1 MACLTCCLTGNEYV
15 YTVYMERERI
25 MAVQRAD
32 SAAKKSRKVKVQPMR
47 TGVPAASLVMN
58 IRAAREN
65 LPGIVD
71 AVATGR
77 SRGVAV
83 GRRGKPHAL
92 VVSYEVYEPLIGHG
106 DKKRKLALLITEE
119 LLGDAPQYIRMPAV
133 EELSRLPMDDLVRLF
148 KLDSLSLGPEKLSAI
163 KARMGHPEALDRLCQ
178 RFELAATLSRAR
190 EAGLYE
196 SAEDMSSSALTE
208 RASGK

>member
-1 MACLTCCLTGNEYV
+1 
-15 YTVYMERERI
+15 
-25 MAVQRAD
+25 MAVQRAKPA
-32 SAAKKSRKVKVQPMR
+32 SAKRKPVKAK
-47 TGVPAASLVMN
+47 PAGAKTKAAPLAIT
-58 IRAAREN
+58 IRDAREN

-71 AVATGR
+71 AVTTGR

-83 GRRGKPHAL
+83 GRRGKPNAL
-92 VVSYEVYEPLIGHG
+92 VVSYDIYEPLIGHG

-119 LLGDAPQYIRMPAV
+119 LLGDAPQHIRMPAV

-148 KLDSLSLGPEKLSAI
+148 KLESLSLGPEKLSAI

-196 SAEDMSSSALTE
+196 TAEDMGTSALME
-208 RASGK
+208 SASGE